1 MINMIQEG
9 FYNNVKVKTPFRVIG
24 DLLCKAFKD
33 SIEYEP
39 SIRKYIPNPDIEI
52 DQQYILTISSRLN
65 PEVSYSFDLKETIR
79 KIYDFVIH
87 ELDDVYVD
95 INNLDNDIWKDLE
108 ITSSYG
114 SGFIRAGIRVSKGDV
129 ILSIKGN
136 SYNRGL
142 FIDSNTYEKLTST
155 DKENYP
161 KYSYYD
167 FEDIIFKDKLIL
179 SEPVKTSSV
188 SVCMDL
194 RTYLTKAIEGL
205 HKGSLTP
212 VQVKKNIEDY
222 IKKL

>member
-1 MINMIQEG
+1 MIQEG

-39 SIRKYIPNPDIEI
+39 SIRKYIPNPTITI
-52 DQQYILTISSRLN
+52 DQQYTLTISSRLN
-65 PEVSYSFDLKETIR
+65 PEVSYSFDLKETIG

-87 ELDDVYVD
+87 ELEDVHVD

-108 ITSSYG
+108 ISSSYG
-114 SGFIRAGIRVSKGDV
+114 SGFIQAGIRVSKGDV
-129 ILSIKGN
+129 VLSIKGN
-136 SYNRGL
+136 SGVNRGL